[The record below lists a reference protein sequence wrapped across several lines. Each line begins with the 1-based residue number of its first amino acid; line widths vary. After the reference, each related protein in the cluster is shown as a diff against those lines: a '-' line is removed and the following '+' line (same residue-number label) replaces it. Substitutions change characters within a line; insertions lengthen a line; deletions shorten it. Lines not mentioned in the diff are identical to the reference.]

1 MIPPMPSL
9 AFLKAL
15 FVDPPSTEAEKII
28 TIAMPAMIKEYS
40 MAVAPEVLLEK
51 RDNSLDSFNGFE
63 IVLLG
68 LSRYEVF
75 IIVM

>member
-1 MIPPMPSL
+1 MPSL

-40 MAVAPEVLLEK
+40 MAVAPEVLLKK
-51 RDNSLDSFNGFE
+51 RKKIIDLLSGFE
-63 IVLLG
+63 IVLLH
-68 LSRYEVF
+68 LSAYAF
-75 IIVM
+75 FMIIM